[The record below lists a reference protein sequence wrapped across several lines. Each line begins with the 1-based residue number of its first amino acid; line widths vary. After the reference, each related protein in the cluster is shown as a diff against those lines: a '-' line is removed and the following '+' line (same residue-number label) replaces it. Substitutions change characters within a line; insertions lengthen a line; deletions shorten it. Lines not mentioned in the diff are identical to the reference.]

1 MKKIFCILMAL
12 GVVAAVGCA
21 KQEPEDAAKTL
32 VEKQI
37 ATKHQGFVFDTSDL
51 DYEVVEEGD
60 DFARV
65 IVSGEIEVKGEI
77 ALVKKGQEWVPG
89 QPPAPAEK
97 SKAPA
102 DRSVP
107 AVVQTSEKSASAEG
121 RH

>member
-1 MKKIFCILMAL
+1 MKKIFCIMIAM

-21 KQEPEDAAKTL
+21 KQEPEDAAKAL

-37 ATKHQGFVFDTSDL
+37 AAKHQGFVFDTSDL

-77 ALVKKGQEWVPG
+77 ALVREGKKWVPG
-89 QPPAPAEK
+89 QPPASAEK
-97 SKAPA
+97 SKAPTHG
-102 DRSVP
+102 SVP
-107 AVVQTSEKSASAEG
+107 AVVQTSGKGAPAEG
-121 RH
+121 HQ